1 MVTGNLAE
9 ALGVMLATALLVA
22 FPALAAWR
30 RVARSREDSEV
41 AVALQSF
48 AIAQRREAEATRD
61 PELAARVARLSE
73 RVPESR
79 AFLFALE
86 LTRLG
91 PAMLAD
97 AAQRLGLRLRRRVA
111 FERKMLAR
119 TRSGLRRAAV
129 AAALPALLWAG
140 LLAFDVRVPDSALL
154 FVLLVECAGCYL
166 LWRITRAAV

>member
-1 MVTGNLAE
+1 MTESVAGALAV
-9 ALGVMLATALLVA
+9 LLATAVVVA
-22 FPALAAWR
+22 LPAMAAWR
-30 RVARSREDSEV
+30 RRAQSREDSEI

-48 AIAQRREAEATRD
+48 ALGLRRETAQAPD
-61 PELAARVARLSE
+61 PELTERIARLSD

-79 AFLFALE
+79 SFLFALE
-86 LTRLG
+86 LGQLD
-91 PAMLAD
+91 PPLLAD

-129 AAALPALLWAG
+129 AAALPAVLWAG
-140 LLAFDVRVPDSALL
+140 LLAFGLRPPDSLLL
-154 FVLLVECAGCYL
+154 FVLFVESIGCLL